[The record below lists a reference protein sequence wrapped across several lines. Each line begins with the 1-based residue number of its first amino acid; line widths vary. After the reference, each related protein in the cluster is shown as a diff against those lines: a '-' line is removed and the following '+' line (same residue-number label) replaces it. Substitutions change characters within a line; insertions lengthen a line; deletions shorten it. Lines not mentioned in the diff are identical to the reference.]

1 MLERSQLPR
10 FICLLIGSILF
21 LYGLYIA
28 LGVTGQSVAAMI
40 AQGWGRYL
48 GMDNDA
54 PGIFIIACFSDGE
67 CRAPFYQ
74 LWGQRYSWWIPI
86 AATLTLV
93 ASTILMFISD
103 GMPSGSEKAPGGA
116 RWASDKELLPLR
128 KEDKGKFSSPLRGY
142 IGHTKSG
149 KLLRVPENKRNAH
162 TLIVGGP
169 GSGKTT
175 RYFKQ
180 NLLMDALDGTSC
192 VVLDLKYPDAR
203 GGFFNMVPFFEK
215 QGYDVQLFLPYS
227 EKTLNLPL
235 LAGADTFDGASEFAR
250 MIVPID
256 TDAGDAEFY
265 KNQERKLL
273 TGLVWGLTLLG
284 ETSLGQLYK
293 MLMMGKGA
301 VRGFIESHPDKDIK
315 EMFTSFLEID
325 DAKLAGIVNGL
336 EGKLQIFRDDRL
348 ERSTKQSAYPWENVD
363 LTSLGTKKS
372 ILYIG
377 VPQENL
383 LSGDGQL
390 LLQLTKRVLDRAL
403 LRNAR
408 EHGGTLPVD
417 TSFYLDEFP
426 SLGELPNMEENF
438 ATMRSYRV
446 GYHVALQNRAQLES
460 VYGKAAANSLLTNLF
475 QHILVFPRYLKFDDA
490 KFFAEA
496 LGEMTVIET
505 TRNRMNSMEI
515 LESFK
520 RGASKKEGSR
530 PLLSMEEMFDWP
542 DAVGVVIAN
551 GMPPI
556 KTVMPRL
563 DQAKVHGKQNK
574 LQHYHAKLPD
584 NVDVADATSAL
595 LQGRRTAMMA
605 RSAAEGNLKD
615 LIQTKRN
622 SGSQVAA
629 MTKGKVVGA
638 GDKDAFTSWIDAV
651 LNARAKVTLY
661 TENETGKVTK
671 IAVDAGT
678 LPGELAE
685 PDALKVWVKQ
695 RWVKK
700 QKEQLGI
707 VSDGM
712 ALLGAERIAQFVA
725 LDKAQ
730 ASKGAQRQA
739 KSSAQPSKPKERSR
753 PAQTRSTPKSPKSQP
768 VSTTKLEP
776 QTLETAQNETPR
788 KRPAS
793 QPPKDEGQG
802 LFLAWVDAL
811 LSVQPQPA
819 VLVYTNT
826 ETDEVTKITVH
837 TSTLPAELAEP
848 AALSSWVKARFIKK
862 QKDKLGLVSEGIAQ
876 LGQRRTERFAALAA
890 LQQTAAD
897 TAKAKGESEGTR
909 ASKDTSSA
917 KPVQVQKSEE
927 KIGGEKAGEETRNVP
942 RPRARAARPER
953 RRVEAAS

>member
-10 FICLLIGSILF
+10 FLF
-21 LYGLYIA
+21 LLTGLTLFAYGLYIA
-28 LGVTGQSVAAMI
+28 LSVTGQSVTAML

-48 GMDNDA
+48 NLDSEA
-54 PGIFIIACFSDGE
+54 PGVFTFACFSAAE
-67 CRAPFYQ
+67 CRGPFYEV
-74 LWGQRYSWWIPI
+74 WAQRYPWWIPV
-86 AATLTLV
+86 ATTLSLV
-93 ASTILMFISD
+93 ISTVFMFTAD
-103 GMPSGSEKAPGGA
+103 GLPSGAEKAPGGA

-149 KLLRVPENKRNAH
+149 KLLRVPESKRNAH

-180 NLLMDALDGTSC
+180 NLLMDALDGVSC

-203 GGFFNMVPFFEK
+203 GGFFNMVPFFEEK
-215 QGYDVQLFLPYS
+215 GYDVQLFLPFS

-284 ETSLGQLYK
+284 ETSLGQLYR
-293 MLMMGKGA
+293 MLMMGKSA

-460 VYGKAAANSLLTNLF
+460 VYGRAAANSLLTNLF

-515 LESFK
+515 LESFR
-520 RGASKKEGSR
+520 RGASKREASR

-584 NVDVADATSAL
+584 NVNVAAETSAL

-605 RSAAEGNLKD
+605 HSAAKGNLSE
-615 LIQTKRN
+615 LIARKRS

-629 MTKGKVVGA
+629 MTKGKVIGE
-638 GDKDAFTSWIDAV
+638 GDKDAFTSWVDAV
-651 LNARAKVTLY
+651 LDAKAKVTLY
-661 TENETGKVTK
+661 TENETGRVTK

-678 LPGELAE
+678 LSGELAE

-712 ALLGAERIAQFVA
+712 ALLGAERIERFVA
-725 LDKAQ
+725 LHKTQ
-730 ASKGAQRQA
+730 ASKGAQGRAQSDKSGERSKPAQVPTKKPTSVSTA
-739 KSSAQPSKPKERSR
+739 KSDARETEKKARVQTPKNSGPSSQPLPQ
-753 PAQTRSTPKSPKSQP
+753 PAQ
-768 VSTTKLEP
+768 
-776 QTLETAQNETPR
+776 
-788 KRPAS
+788 
-793 QPPKDEGQG
+793 EGGQVP
-802 LFLAWVDAL
+802 FLTWADAL
-811 LSVQPQPA
+811 LEAQPQPE

-826 ETDEVTKITVH
+826 ETDEVTKVTVL
-837 TSTLPAELAEP
+837 TDALSAELAEP
-848 AALSSWVKARFIKK
+848 GALSSWVKARLVKK
-862 QKDKLGLVSEGIAQ
+862 QKGKLGLVSEGLEQ
-876 LGQRRTERFAALAA
+876 LGQRRVERFAALAE
-890 LQQTAAD
+890 LQKMAQ
-897 TAKAKGESEGTR
+897 
-909 ASKDTSSA
+909 ASSS
-917 KPVQVQKSEE
+917 Q
-927 KIGGEKAGEETRNVP
+927 GGGDARDWIVEKADSGSEAAAKVQQGSPKEAEK
-942 RPRARAARPER
+942 PRARKSSRPER
-953 RRVEAAS
+953 RRVEAA

>member
-1 MLERSQLPR
+1 MIERSQLPR
-10 FICLLIGSILF
+10 YLF
-21 LYGLYIA
+21 LLAGLALFAYGLYAA
-28 LGVTGQSVAAMI
+28 LSVTGQSVTAMLT
-40 AQGWGRYL
+40 QGWGRYL
-48 GMDNDA
+48 NLNTEA
-54 PGIFIIACFSDGE
+54 PGVFTFACFSDAE
-67 CRAPFYQ
+67 CRGPFYQ
-74 LWGQRYSWWIPI
+74 VWAQRYPWWIPI
-86 AATLTLV
+86 VTAVSLV
-93 ASTILMFISD
+93 VSTVLMFVSD
-103 GMPSGSEKAPGGA
+103 GLPSGTEKAPGGA

-180 NLLMDALDGTSC
+180 NLLMDALDGVSC

-215 QGYDVQLFLPYS
+215 QGYDVQLFLPFS
-227 EKTLNLPL
+227 GKTLNLPL

-325 DAKLAGIVNGL
+325 DVKLAGIVNGL

-348 ERSTKQSAYPWENVD
+348 ERSTKQSVYPWENVD

-460 VYGKAAANSLLTNLF
+460 VYGRAAANSLLTNLF

-515 LESFK
+515 LESFR
-520 RGASKKEGSR
+520 RGASKREASR

-563 DQAKVHGKQNK
+563 DQAKVHGKKNK

-584 NVDVADATSAL
+584 NVNVADETNAL

-605 RSAAEGNLKD
+605 HSAAEGNLSE
-615 LIQTKRN
+615 LIARKRS

-629 MTKGKVVGA
+629 MTKGKVIGE
-638 GDKDAFTSWIDAV
+638 GDKDTFTGWVDAV
-651 LNARAKVTLY
+651 LGAKARVTLY
-661 TENETGKVTK
+661 TENETGRVTK

-678 LPGELAE
+678 LPNELAE

-695 RWVKK
+695 RWVKR

-712 ALLGAERIAQFVA
+712 ALLGAERTAQFVA

-730 ASKGAQRQA
+730 ASKGGQGQAKNQA
-739 KSSAQPSKPKERSR
+739 KSNAQPSQPKERPRS
-753 PAQTRSTPKSPKSQP
+753 AQTQSAPKPSKSQSTP
-768 VSTTKLEP
+768 TTKREP
-776 QTLETAQNETPR
+776 QTPKNS
-788 KRPAS
+788 RPLS
-793 QPPKDEGQG
+793 QPPSQPSQEGGQVP
-802 LFLAWVDAL
+802 FLTWADAL
-811 LSVQPQPA
+811 LEAQPQPD
-819 VLVYTNT
+819 VLVYKNT
-826 ETDEVTKITVH
+826 ETDEVTKVTVL
-837 TSTLPAELAEP
+837 TDVLAAELAEP
-848 AALSSWVKARFIKK
+848 DALNSWVKARLVKK
-862 QKDKLGLVSEGIAQ
+862 QKGKLGLVSEGLEK
-876 LGQRRTERFAALAA
+876 LGQRRVERFAALAE
-890 LQQTAAD
+890 LQKMAQGGSSVGSPSSTA
-897 TAKAKGESEGTR
+897 SENSSSEAVSTSTN
-909 ASKDTSSA
+909 SKEQG
-917 KPVQVQKSEE
+917 KPRETGKPRVGKS
-927 KIGGEKAGEETRNVP
+927 P
-942 RPRARAARPER
+942 SRPER
-953 RRVEAAS
+953 RRVENARQPA

>member
-1 MLERSQLPR
+1 MVERSQLPR
-10 FICLLIGSILF
+10 YLTLLVGVAL
-21 LYGLYIA
+21 LCYGLYIA
-28 LGVTGQSVAAMI
+28 LALTGQTVADMLT
-40 AQGWGRYL
+40 QGWGDYL
-48 GMDNDA
+48 SVDSGT
-54 PGIFIIACFSDGE
+54 GVFLTACFSDLA
-67 CRAPFYQ
+67 CRGPFTST
-74 LWGQRYSWWIPI
+74 WSARYPWWIPI
-86 AATLTLV
+86 GVLVTLI
-93 ASTILMFISD
+93 ASTVLMITAD
-103 GMPSGSEKAPGGA
+103 GMPTGANKAPGGA

-180 NLLMDALDGTSC
+180 NLLMDALDGVSC

-284 ETSLGQLYK
+284 ETSLGPLYK

-301 VRGFIESHPDKDIK
+301 VRGFIESHPDRDIK

-348 ERSTKQSAYPWENVD
+348 EHSTKQSAYPWENVD

-460 VYGKAAANSLLTNLF
+460 VYGRAAANSLLTNLF

-515 LESFK
+515 MESFR
-520 RGASKKEGSR
+520 RGASKREASR

-563 DQAKVHGKQNK
+563 DQAKVHGKKNK

-584 NVDVADATSAL
+584 NVNVADETNAL

-605 RSAAEGNLKD
+605 HSAAEGNLSE
-615 LIQTKRN
+615 LIARKRS

-629 MTKGKVVGA
+629 MTKGKVIGE
-638 GDKDAFTSWIDAV
+638 GDKDTFTGWVDAV
-651 LNARAKVTLY
+651 LDAKARVTLY
-661 TENETGKVTK
+661 TENETGRVTK

-678 LPGELAE
+678 LPGDLAE

-695 RWVKK
+695 RWVKQ

-707 VSDGM
+707 VGGGV

-725 LDKAQ
+725 LDEAQ
-730 ASKGAQRQA
+730 DSKGAQSQA
-739 KSSAQPSKPKERSR
+739 RSDAQQSKFKERPRSAQTQSAPKPS
-753 PAQTRSTPKSPKSQP
+753 KSQP
-768 VSTTKLEP
+768 APTKEREP
-776 QTLETAQNETPR
+776 QTLEKAQAPKNS
-788 KRPAS
+788 RPLS
-793 QPPKDEGQG
+793 QPPSESSQEGGQVP
-802 LFLAWVDAL
+802 FLTWADAL
-811 LSVQPQPA
+811 LEAQPQPD
-819 VLVYTNT
+819 VLVYKNT
-826 ETDEVTKITVH
+826 ETDEVTKVTILTDV
-837 TSTLPAELAEP
+837 LAAELAEP
-848 AALSSWVKARFIKK
+848 DALSSWVKARLVKK
-862 QKDKLGLVSEGIAQ
+862 QKGKLGLVSEGLEK
-876 LGQRRTERFAALAA
+876 LGQRRVERFAALAE
-890 LQQTAAD
+890 LQKMAQ
-897 TAKAKGESEGTR
+897 
-909 ASKDTSSA
+909 
-917 KPVQVQKSEE
+917 
-927 KIGGEKAGEETRNVP
+927 GGETREKPESASQGSDSSVEVRSTEQKRHAENNAQKP
-942 RPRARAARPER
+942 KRKENPSRPER
-953 RRVEAAS
+953 RRVEVAR

>member
-10 FICLLIGSILF
+10 HLFLLIGLVLF
-21 LYGLYIA
+21 CYGLYTA
-28 LGVTGQSVAAMI
+28 LSVTGQSVAAMI
-40 AQGWGRYL
+40 AQGWGTYL
-48 GMDNDA
+48 RLETSA
-54 PGIFIIACFSDGE
+54 PGVFVIGCFSDVD
-67 CRAPFYQ
+67 CRNPFYEA
-74 LWGQRYSWWIPI
+74 WAQRYPWWIPI
-86 AATLTLV
+86 ATSLSLLV
-93 ASTILMFISD
+93 STVLMFTVD
-103 GMPSGSEKAPGGA
+103 GMPTGASKAPGGA

-128 KEDKGKFSSPLRGY
+128 KEGKGSFASPLRGY
-142 IGHTKSG
+142 IGHTESG

-180 NLLMDALDGTSC
+180 NLLMDALDGVSC

-227 EKTLNLPL
+227 DQTLNLPL

-273 TGLVWGLTLLG
+273 TGLVWGLTRLG

-301 VRGFIESHPDKDIK
+301 VRSFIEQHPDDAIK
-315 EMFTSFLEID
+315 ELFTSFLEID
-325 DAKLAGIVNGL
+325 DAKLAGIINGL
-336 EGKLQIFRDDRL
+336 EGKLQIFRDERL

-363 LTSLGTKKS
+363 LASLGTSKS
-372 ILYIG
+372 LLYIG

-460 VYGKAAANSLLTNLF
+460 VYGRAAANSLLTNLF

-490 KFFAEA
+490 TFFAEA

-505 TRNRMNSMEI
+505 TRNRMDSMEM
-515 LESFK
+515 LDTFR
-520 RGASKKEGSR
+520 RGASKREGVR

-556 KTVMPRL
+556 KTLMPRL
-563 DQAKVHGKQNK
+563 DETKVYGKKNA
-574 LQHYHAKLPD
+574 LQHYHKNLSD
-584 NVDVADATSAL
+584 EVDVQAQTRTL
-595 LQGRRTAMMA
+595 LQGRRSLMMA
-605 RSAAEGNLKD
+605 RRAAQGDLSELFRGGQKSSA
-615 LIQTKRN
+615 
-622 SGSQVAA
+622 QVAA
-629 MTKGKVVGA
+629 MMKGAVA
-638 GDKDAFTSWIDAV
+638 SEADQAAFVNWADAV
-651 LNARAKVTLY
+651 LDANASVTLY
-661 TENETGKVTK
+661 TENETDKVTK
-671 IAVDAGT
+671 IAVHADT
-678 LPGELAE
+678 LSAELAQS
-685 PDALKVWVKQ
+685 AVLKVWVKQ
-695 RWVKK
+695 RWVKQ
-700 QKEQLGI
+700 QKEKLGL
-707 VSDGM
+707 VSGGL
-712 ALLGAERIAQFVA
+712 ALLGEARLARFVA
-725 LDKAQ
+725 LAKGQKRAHEEPKPKVSSLAKTKAARAKPQ
-730 ASKGAQRQA
+730 LKGAQTATPPASTQTNSEDA
-739 KSSAQPSKPKERSR
+739 LEPFFTWIDAILEAKPK
-753 PAQTRSTPKSPKSQP
+753 
-768 VSTTKLEP
+768 
-776 QTLETAQNETPR
+776 
-788 KRPAS
+788 
-793 QPPKDEGQG
+793 
-802 LFLAWVDAL
+802 AL
-811 LSVQPQPA
+811 L
-819 VLVYTNT
+819 YTDQ
-826 ETDEVTKITVH
+826 ETGEVTKIALH
-837 TSTLPAELAEP
+837 MDTLIPELAEP
-848 AALSSWVKARFIKK
+848 ATLSLWLKQRWLKK
-862 QKDKLGLVSEGIAQ
+862 QKGKLSVVGDGLT
-876 LGQRRTERFAALAA
+876 LL
-890 LQQTAAD
+890 
-897 TAKAKGESEGTR
+897 KGERLERLAELAEQEVAGEVRSALE
-909 ASKDTSSA
+909 ADA
-917 KPVQVQKSEE
+917 KPVQPEGSNQAE
-927 KIGGEKAGEETRNVP
+927 P
-942 RPRARAARPER
+942 RGRKQIAAPGPPRPER
-953 RRVEAAS
+953 RRVEVTQ